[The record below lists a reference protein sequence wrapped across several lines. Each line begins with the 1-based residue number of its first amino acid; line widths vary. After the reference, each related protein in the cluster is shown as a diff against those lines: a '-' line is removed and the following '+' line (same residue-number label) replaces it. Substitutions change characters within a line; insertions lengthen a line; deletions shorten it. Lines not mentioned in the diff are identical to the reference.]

1 MIKSELKKI
10 IKEKIKMALK
20 EDVLG
25 AYRRLVIKSDFK
37 KAIEIKAEINK
48 FMTRPE
54 IKNDYPVDFKL
65 STSSLD
71 EGTIVVDLNGPSATA
86 LAAKLGDIAK
96 KYDKQAII
104 KIRKERP
111 LGKK

>member
-1 MIKSELKKI
+1 MV
-10 IKEKIKMALK
+10 LK
-20 EDVLG
+20 EDALG

-48 FMTRPE
+48 FMTRPD

-65 STSSLD
+65 SSGKIDDGL
-71 EGTIVVDLNGPSATA
+71 IVIDLNGPSATS
-86 LAAKLGDIAK
+86 LAAKLGDLAR
-96 KYDKQAII
+96 KYDKQAEI